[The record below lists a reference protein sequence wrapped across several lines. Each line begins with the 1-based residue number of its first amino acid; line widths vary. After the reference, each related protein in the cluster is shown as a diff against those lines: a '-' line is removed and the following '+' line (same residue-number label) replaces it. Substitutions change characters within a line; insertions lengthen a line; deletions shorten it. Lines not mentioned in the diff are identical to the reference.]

1 MVRAG
6 LEIRSR
12 GAFASGLNC
21 ARMRPAPENAQRI
34 YLRSG
39 HDGDPLSFSI
49 RWFVPAGFEAG
60 GKSEISSTAVGK
72 TELASCLTL
81 LGVTALGVMVGDVMD
96 GTLVFDF
103 KACTPTDAAEHACR
117 EGQRART
124 IAYSQTVYVETT
136 PEELYRR
143 VSLWENARRRWGR

>member
-96 GTLVFDF
+96 GTPVFDF

-143 VSLWENARRRWGR
+143 LLLWESARRRWAR

>member
-1 MVRAG
+1 MVRAS

-49 RWFVPAGFEAG
+49 RWFVPAGLEAG
-60 GKSEISSTAVGK
+60 GKSEVSSTAAGK
-72 TELASCLTL
+72 AELVSCLTL
-81 LGVTALGVMVGDVMD
+81 LGVTALAVMVGDVMD
-96 GTLVFDF
+96 GTPVFDF

-143 VSLWENARRRWGR
+143 LCLWENARRRWGR

>member
-21 ARMRPAPENAQRI
+21 APMRPAPENAQRI

-39 HDGDPLSFSI
+39 RDGDPLSFSV
-49 RWFVPAGFEAG
+49 RWFVPAGFDAE
-60 GKSEISSTAVGK
+60 GKSEISSTAAGK
-72 TELASCLTL
+72 AELASCLAL
-81 LGVTALGVMVGDVMD
+81 LGVTALAVMVGDVMD
-96 GTLVFDF
+96 GTPVFDF

-143 VSLWENARRRWGR
+143 LLLWENARRRWGQ

>member
-60 GKSEISSTAVGK
+60 GKSEISSTAAGK

-96 GTLVFDF
+96 GTPVFDF

-143 VSLWENARRRWGR
+143 ISLWENARRRWGR

>member
-1 MVRAG
+1 
-6 LEIRSR
+6 
-12 GAFASGLNC
+12 
-21 ARMRPAPENAQRI
+21 MRPAPENAQRI

-39 HDGDPLSFSI
+39 YDGDPLSFSV

-60 GKSEISSTAVGK
+60 GKSEVESTASGK
-72 TELASCLTL
+72 AELASCLAL
-81 LGVTALGVMVGDVMD
+81 LGVAAIAVMVGDVMD
-96 GTLVFDF
+96 GTPVFDY
-103 KACTPTDAAEHACR
+103 KNCTPADAAEHVCR

-143 VSLWENARRRWGR
+143 LRLWESARRRWGR

>member
-1 MVRAG
+1 
-6 LEIRSR
+6 
-12 GAFASGLNC
+12 
-21 ARMRPAPENAQRI
+21 MRPASENAQRI

-60 GKSEISSTAVGK
+60 GKSEISSTAAGK

-96 GTLVFDF
+96 GTPVFDF

>member
-1 MVRAG
+1 
-6 LEIRSR
+6 
-12 GAFASGLNC
+12 
-21 ARMRPAPENAQRI
+21 MRPAPENAQRI

-96 GTLVFDF
+96 GTPVFDF